1 MDITIPKEA
10 TKVVNALKKLK
21 SVKAIGLYGSIAMG
35 FADKYT
41 EDMDFIVL
49 CDKIPNVK
57 DRERTLKPI
66 IKKWYPAYDVW
77 KFIDVFDIKERKEC
91 TVFYRT
97 LDEFENYVKR
107 FKEKNRLEGEV
118 TTFIIYGKSLYDP
131 KGFLKKWK
139 SMTRRYPEWLRRNI
153 VGLLTGVFR
162 FTRSGVIEK
171 ELKRKNISYINDRI
185 ATIKNMLDE
194 VVFALNKTYS
204 CPKWAFKFYPKLK
217 LLPKD
222 FFKKMNR
229 FNSIEGISLKEKIKI
244 IDHLAYEI
252 YKIAKKEIPDL
263 KIRTKF

>member
-1 MDITIPKEA
+1 MEIVIPKEA
-10 TKVVNALKKLK
+10 IKVVKTLKKLK
-21 SVKAIGLYGSIAMG
+21 NVKAIGLYGSIAMG

-41 EDMDFIVL
+41 EDMDFIVF
-49 CDKIPNVK
+49 CDKTPNVK
-57 DRERTLKPI
+57 DRERILKPI
-66 IKKWYPAYDVW
+66 VKKWYSAYDVW

-107 FKEKNRLEGEV
+107 FKEKNRLEGEF

-139 SMTRRYPEWLRRNI
+139 KMTIKYPEWLRRNI
-153 VGLLTGVFR
+153 VGLLNGIFR
-162 FTRSGVIEK
+162 FTRGGVIEK
-171 ELKRKNISYINDRI
+171 ELKRGNINYVNDKI

-194 VVFALNKTYS
+194 VIFALNKTYS
-204 CPKWAFKFYPKLK
+204 CSKWAFKFYPKFK

-222 FFKKMNR
+222 YMKKMDK
-229 FNSIEGISLKEKIKI
+229 FNNIKGIELKEKIKI
-244 IDHLAYEI
+244 IDHLAYEV